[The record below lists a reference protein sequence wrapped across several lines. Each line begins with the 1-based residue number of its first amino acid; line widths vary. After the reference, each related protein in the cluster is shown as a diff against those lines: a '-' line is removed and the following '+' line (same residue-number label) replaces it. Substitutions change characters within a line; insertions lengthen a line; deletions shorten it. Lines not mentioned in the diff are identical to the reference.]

1 LATQKVEELYHIG
14 KRLGE
19 GKYGVVRVVEKKN
32 YDKIRFAMKEIN
44 IEQDWVQFLQRE
56 YDILKILDHPF
67 IMNLVEVYYSKKDS
81 KM

>member
-44 IEQDWVQFLQRE
+44 IEQDWVEFL
-56 YDILKILDHPF
+56 
-67 IMNLVEVYYSKKDS
+67 
-81 KM
+81 